1 MAIPSVEDRLAISDL
16 FVRYTTA
23 LDACDIDTVV
33 SCFTEDCTL
42 VSPIHGAFHGH
53 QGIRDFAAP
62 NVKLAAR
69 GAQFRHFISNLV
81 IDADGDR
88 AKAYCYLLD
97 FVTVDGKTEL
107 LSPGVYDC
115 DLVRRDGAWLMKQ
128 RLVNMDYKFSLPPA
142 EKPARSPRRKPPAK
156 ASARKA
162 VGKKKS
168 RAVRKPGSRK
178 AKPAARRDT
187 RPKSKR

>member
-1 MAIPSVEDRLAISDL
+1 MAMPSVEDRLAISDL
-16 FVRYTTA
+16 FVRYTTG
-23 LDACDIDTVV
+23 LDACDVDTVV
-33 SCFTEDCTL
+33 GCFTADCTL

-62 NVKLAAR
+62 NVKLKER

-81 IDADGDR
+81 IQQEGDR

-97 FVTVDGKTEL
+97 FVTVDGKTTL

-115 DLVRRDGAWLMKQ
+115 DLVRQDGEWLMAQ

-142 EKPARSPRRKPPAK
+142 RKPPARK
-156 ASARKA
+156 PRKA
-162 VGKKKS
+162 AAKKSKGKKKS
-168 RAVRKPGSRK
+168 KLKRS
-178 AKPAARRDT
+178 ARR
-187 RPKSKR
+187 RNVRR

>member
-1 MAIPSVEDRLAISDL
+1 MAVPSIEDRLAIGDL

-23 LDACDIDTVV
+23 LDECDIDRVV
-33 SCFTEDCTL
+33 SCFTTDCTL

-53 QGIRDFAAP
+53 DGIRKFAAP
-62 NVKLAAR
+62 NVKLKER

-81 IDADGDR
+81 IDQQGDR

-115 DLVRRDGAWLMKQ
+115 DLMKQGGEWRMKQ
-128 RLVNMDYKFSLPPA
+128 RLVNMDYKFTLPPA
-142 EKPARSPRRKPPAK
+142 EKPKAKTAKKKAEKKPSAKKSKTKKAAKRSAK
-156 ASARKA
+156 KSAR
-162 VGKKKS
+162 
-168 RAVRKPGSRK
+168 R
-178 AKPAARRDT
+178 ARR
-187 RPKSKR
+187 